1 MVNKVIS
8 ALTRS
13 VVKHNHA
20 IISPDGY
27 INSNV
32 PGWTGATV
40 NVIINEQMGA
50 RLCQTLVTL
59 TADGKLTGSTEK
71 AQIFFYVVQGSCE
84 AGVYT
89 GKSASEIEVDDDFFA
104 DDDELNSRTLRAGGF
119 MYVPVGHHYRITSL
133 EADTQILTFHK
144 VYEPLKGHAVPEV
157 IFGDRKDAFYPA
169 SYMDDTA
176 LHIQELL
183 PNVPGFDM
191 AVNIFTY
198 DTGGHLPMVETHI
211 MEHGLL
217 YLQGQAIYMLDGQW
231 YPVKK
236 GDSIW
241 MAPYCQQWATAMG
254 QEPSVYIYYKN
265 VNRFPTTV

>member
-1 MVNKVIS
+1 MKIS

-13 VVKHNHA
+13 VVKRNHA
-20 IISPDGY
+20 VIAPDGY

-32 PGWTGATV
+32 PGWTGCTV

-50 RLCQTLVTL
+50 RLCQTLITL
-59 TADGKLTGSTEK
+59 TAAGRLVGETQA
-71 AQIFFYVVQGSCE
+71 AQVFFYVVQGQVQVAVGGE
-84 AGVYT
+84 TRGLGV
-89 GKSASEIEVDDDFFA
+89 GQFV
-104 DDDELNSRTLRAGGF
+104 
-119 MYVPVGHHYRITSL
+119 YVPVGQTYEFSQP
-133 EADTQILTFHK
+133 EAGTQLLTFHK
-144 VYEPLKGHAVPEV
+144 VYEPLAGHTTPGVC
-157 IFGDRKDAFYPA
+157 FGERDYRKAPVYLNDE
-169 SYMDDTA
+169 A
-176 LHIQELL
+176 LRIQELL
-183 PNVPGFDM
+183 PNDLAFDM

-198 DTGGHLPMVETHI
+198 GLGGNLPMVETHI

-217 YLQGQAIYMLDGQW
+217 YLEGQAIYMLDQCW

-265 VNRFPTTV
+265 VNRFPTVV